1 MSNLLSIQEAA
12 DILKLHP
19 ETLRRWDREGKLKAI
34 KVGERG
40 DRKYRSE
47 DLLKIKAGYEP
58 TKYKNFDIVPHSS
71 GFENP
76 AGTLIRIA
84 SFIVRKKDIIAV
96 FAFTDG
102 GVLIH
107 MSHPHFNDEYLLNE
121 AKKIINIFID
131 NNKVKHLEEYTFEF
145 HPSNYIQ
152 VIDPKWWNKTLK
164 NIYKQLA

>member
-40 DRKYRSE
+40 DRKYRLE
-47 DLLKIKAGYEP
+47 DLLKIRAGYEP
-58 TKYKNFDIVPHSS
+58 TKYKDYDIIPHSS

-84 SFIVRKKDIIAV
+84 SFIVRKKDLIAV

-102 GVLIH
+102 GMLLKI
-107 MSHPHFNDEYLLNE
+107 SNPYLKDENLFEQATEIIKQYID
-121 AKKIINIFID
+121 ADKI
-131 NNKVKHLEEYTFEF
+131 KHLEEYTFEYR
-145 HPSNYIQ
+145 PQKYTRILE
-152 VIDPKWWNKTLK
+152 PKWWTKTLK
-164 NIYKQLA
+164 NIC

>member
-40 DRKYRSE
+40 DRKYRYE
-47 DLLKIKAGYEP
+47 DLMKVKAGYEP
-58 TKYKNFDIVPHSS
+58 TTFKNYEINPYSI

-76 AGTLIRIA
+76 GGTLIRIA
-84 SFIVRKKDIIAV
+84 SFIVRKDDLVAV

-102 GVLIH
+102 GMLIH
-107 MSHPHFNDEYLLNE
+107 MSHPHLNDEYLLNE
-121 AKKIINIFID
+121 AKKIINNFID
-131 NNKVKHLEEYTFEF
+131 NNKIKHLEEYTFEF

-152 VIDPKWWNKTLK
+152 VINPKWWNKTLK
-164 NIYKQLA
+164 AIYE

>member
-12 DILKLHP
+12 DVLKLHP

-40 DRKYRSE
+40 DRYYRYQ
-47 DLLKIKAGYEP
+47 DLLKMKAGFEP
-58 TKYKNFDIVPHSS
+58 TKYQGFDIIPHSI

-76 AGTLIRIA
+76 GGTLIRIA
-84 SFIVRKKDIIAV
+84 SFIVRKDDNPIAV

-107 MSHPHFNDEYLLNE
+107 MSHPHLNDEYLLNE
-121 AKKIINIFID
+121 VKKIINNFID
-131 NNKVKHLEEYTFEF
+131 NKKIKHLEEYTFEF
-145 HPSNYIQ
+145 HQSNYIQ
-152 VIDPKWWNKTLK
+152 VIDPKWWTKTLK
-164 NIYKQLA
+164 EIYG